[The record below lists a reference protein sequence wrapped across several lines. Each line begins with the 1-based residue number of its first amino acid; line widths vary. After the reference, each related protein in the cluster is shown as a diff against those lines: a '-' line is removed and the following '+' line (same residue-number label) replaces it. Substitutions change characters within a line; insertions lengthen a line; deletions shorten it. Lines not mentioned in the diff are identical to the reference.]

1 MEAER
6 AANFREQGMVDEEL
20 IRFRSLHERGLMEK
34 KAASAHWSVRPR
46 ISTVILAG

>member
-34 KAASAHWSVRPR
+34 PPQHTGASGHGYRR
-46 ISTVILAG
+46 